1 MPTGIYKL
9 PFSGEEIEEKI
20 KEIDDKIDRA
30 ELDEYVKNTD
40 YAAQGKPGVVNVD
53 PTNFGIGAYPTSGI
67 LYITPASEAQID
79 AKTHERRPITP
90 SNLDY
95 AVKKGLADNKLEWT
109 DDEKKAARE
118 QIGVGIATY
127 STPGLVKPASWYGLM
142 IENDGTIKLIDT
154 QEAHIN
160 QRGNGDGS
168 RVAITTPMLDY
179 AVKKAL
185 TDPKNITWADT
196 EKTSAREL
204 IGAIGT
210 TDYPVSGDSAGVVK
224 VSNFLSGLEVDVS
237 GNLSLFPA
245 DE

>member
-9 PFSGEEIEEKI
+9 PFSGEEIEKKI

-118 QIGVGIATY
+118 QIGVGIADY
-127 STPGLVKPASWYGLM
+127 STPGLVKPASWYGL
-142 IENDGTIKLIDT
+142 IIDSTGALNLVNT

-160 QRGNGDGS
+160 NRGNNSGQV
-168 RVAITTPMLDY
+168 VAITTTILDY
-179 AVKKAL
+179 AVKQAL
-185 TDPKNITWADT
+185 TNPLNTTWT
-196 EKTSAREL
+196 EEEKAAARTL
-204 IGAIGT
+204 LGII
-210 TDYPVSGDSAGVVK
+210 DGD
-224 VSNFLSGLEVDVS
+224 EV
-237 GNLSLFPA
+237 LY
-245 DE
+245 